1 MPLPTTFAGDSARG
15 EGLFSSI
22 VSLGGNYWSA
32 TLTGTYSPTQD
43 IANSIKVDSSGNI
56 YVAARGTYNLGGNL
70 ANQLSVS
77 KYNSSGV
84 IQWQKT
90 FSGSGSLSSGLG
102 LDIDSSG
109 NVYVCGVENVFP
121 FLQLITKYNNSG
133 TFQWARNLTDTY
145 KNPADLASGVSV
157 DSSGN
162 VYVCGYGLDASA
174 NSVMSISKWD
184 TSGTIQWQRY
194 LQPSGSPIDGVA
206 YGIALDSS
214 GNIYVT
220 GYGTINSSGH
230 KAISISK
237 WNNSG
242 TLQWQRTLKDAG
254 LNPVGQGNSIA
265 LDSSGNIYVC
275 GFGLDSSPYNVLSIS
290 KWNNSGTIQWQSYLR
305 DTNSGPF
312 TQGYGVAV
320 DSSGNVYAC
329 GFGRNSSSQSIMSI
343 SKWDNSGSI
352 LLQRTITDT
361 YTTPSDQAN
370 AITVDNS
377 GNMYVAGFIKDSS
390 GNQVMSISK
399 LPTDGSR
406 TGTYTGSTFGIT
418 YATSSWTAS
427 TTPWTAATSSFNSA
441 TTSWT
446 AATSSG
452 TSGTSGY
459 TAAKVTI

>member
-15 EGLFSSI
+15 EGLFSSV

-32 TLTGTYSPTQD
+32 TLTGTYSSPQD
-43 IANSIKVDSSGNI
+43 SANSIKVDNSGNI
-56 YVAARGTYNLGGNL
+56 YVAGRGTYNSGGS

-90 FSGSGSLSSGLG
+90 FSGSGNVSTGLG
-102 LDIDSSG
+102 LNIDSSG
-109 NVYVCGVENVFP
+109 NVYVCGLENVFP
-121 FLQLITKYNNSG
+121 FLQLITKWDNSG

-145 KNPADLASGVSV
+145 KAPVDGAYGVAV

-162 VYVCGYGLDASA
+162 VYVCGYGLDS
-174 NSVMSISKWD
+174 NGFIVQSISKWN
-184 TSGTIQWQRY
+184 TSGTLQWQRT
-194 LQPSGSPIDGVA
+194 LKDAQSSSNGTA
-206 YGIALDSS
+206 LGIYVDSS
-214 GNIYVT
+214 GNVYIS
-220 GYGTINSSGH
+220 GYGAINSTGTQTI
-230 KAISISK
+230 ISISK

-242 TLQWQRTLKDAG
+242 TLQWQRTLTDPSSGPTAEG
-254 LNPVGQGNSIA
+254 TSIT

-275 GFGLDSSPYNVLSIS
+275 GFGLDSSLYNVLSIS
-290 KWNNSGTIQWQSYLR
+290 KWDNSGTIQWQSSLR
-305 DTNSGPF
+305 DTYSTPL
-312 TQGYGVAV
+312 TQGYGVSL

-329 GFGRNSSSQSIMSI
+329 GTGKNSLGQSVMSI

-352 LLQRTITDT
+352 LLQITITS
-361 YTTPSDQAN
+361 TPSNSNQAN
-370 AITVDNS
+370 AITVDTS
-377 GNMYVAGFIKDSS
+377 GNMYVAGYIKNNA

-427 TTPWTAATSSFNSA
+427 TT
-441 TTSWT
+441 SWT
-446 AATSSG
+446 AATSTWATATSTFTVSTSAGTTG
-452 TSGTSGY
+452 TSTY
-459 TAAKVTI
+459 ATDKVTI

>member
-15 EGLFSSI
+15 EGLFSSV

-32 TLTGTYSPTQD
+32 TLTGTYSSPQD
-43 IANSIKVDSSGNI
+43 SANSIKVDNSGNI
-56 YVAARGTYNLGGNL
+56 YVAGRGTYNSGGS

-90 FSGSGSLSSGLG
+90 FSGSGNVSTGLG
-102 LDIDSSG
+102 LNIDSSG
-109 NVYVCGVENVFP
+109 NVYVCGLENVFP
-121 FLQLITKYNNSG
+121 FLQLITKWDNSG

-145 KNPADLASGVSV
+145 KAPVDGAYGVAV

-162 VYVCGYGLDASA
+162 VYISGYGA
-174 NSVMSISKWD
+174 
-184 TSGTIQWQRY
+184 
-194 LQPSGSPIDGVA
+194 
-206 YGIALDSS
+206 
-214 GNIYVT
+214 
-220 GYGTINSSGH
+220 INSTGTQTI
-230 KAISISK
+230 ISISK

-242 TLQWQRTLKDAG
+242 TLQWQRTLTDPSSGPTAEG
-254 LNPVGQGNSIA
+254 TSIT

-275 GFGLDSSPYNVLSIS
+275 GFGLDSSLYNVLSIS
-290 KWNNSGTIQWQSYLR
+290 KWDNSGTIQWQSSLR
-305 DTNSGPF
+305 DTYSTPL
-312 TQGYGVAV
+312 TQGYGVSL

-329 GFGRNSSSQSIMSI
+329 GTGKNSLGQSVMSI

-352 LLQRTITDT
+352 LLQRTITS
-361 YTTPSDQAN
+361 TPSNSNQAN
-370 AITVDNS
+370 AITVDTS
-377 GNMYVAGFIKDSS
+377 GNMYVAGYIKNNA

-427 TTPWTAATSSFNSA
+427 TT
-441 TTSWT
+441 SWT
-446 AATSSG
+446 AATSTWATATSTFTVSTSAGTTG
-452 TSGTSGY
+452 TSTY
-459 TAAKVTI
+459 ATDKVTI